1 MAKSFESVPEPVIGS
16 DKDKQQAS
24 GAIVVTDSATKKVA
38 VPAKESEEKKVVS
51 NVEEKVI
58 LAFQQGIKPASG
70 AGGSFA
76 NEDFSYRLKTFL
88 SDYCLAYENMQ
99 IEKFAAFFTPDA
111 IEKGKPFSSRLEQY
125 RRSFV
130 NIDSMDYRIEV
141 QRYSVQEETGFI
153 RIDGTFRVRA
163 RLSDSG
169 KWRQS
174 NGRFS
179 MDLAEY
185 GDSFKVRRLDYISS
199 ADQKVVLKPNQEI
212 KPEASIKKTLS
223 HGDLQDRLR
232 NFLNNYC
239 RTYEKKQLDKF
250 AAFFTPDAI
259 EKGKPFSSRLE
270 QYRRSFVNIDS
281 MDYRI
286 ELKRYAV
293 QEGAE
298 LIRIEGIFYVR
309 ARSSGSN
316 KWRENSGRIAME
328 LVTHGD
334 SFMVKRLDY

>member
-1 MAKSFESVPEPVIGS
+1 
-16 DKDKQQAS
+16 
-24 GAIVVTDSATKKVA
+24 
-38 VPAKESEEKKVVS
+38 
-51 NVEEKVI
+51 
-58 LAFQQGIKPASG
+58 
-70 AGGSFA
+70 
-76 NEDFSYRLKTFL
+76 
-88 SDYCLAYENMQ
+88 
-99 IEKFAAFFTPDA
+99 
-111 IEKGKPFSSRLEQY
+111 
-125 RRSFV
+125 
-130 NIDSMDYRIEV
+130 
-141 QRYSVQEETGFI
+141 
-153 RIDGTFRVRA
+153 
-163 RLSDSG
+163 
-169 KWRQS
+169 
-174 NGRFS
+174 

-185 GDSFKVRRLDYISS
+185 GDSFKVRQLDYVSS